1 MTDKEKI
8 IAEIDKII
16 DRLKT
21 RCNPNPLGTT
31 EECLVAGEI
40 EVLELVKGI
49 IAKMKEEEPIN
60 EDLLDEIHNRWE
72 DDPHTKWPKCPY
84 KDFKNIAF
92 HFANWQKERDA
103 DLGSPAYERGY
114 HDGREYEKGKADKK
128 KEMLK
133 DAVEIEYWDGSLFCN
148 ELREKYKDGDK
159 VKIIIIKED

>member
-31 EECLVAGEI
+31 EECLVAAEI

-49 IAKMKEEEPIN
+49 IVKMKEEEPIN

-72 DDPHTKWPKCPY
+72 DYPHIKWPKCPY
-84 KDFKNIAF
+84 KDFKNIAC
-92 HFANWQKERDA
+92 HFANWQKQQMMKNVTYGEVSQCTTYPYNLKIQSIKTIDK
-103 DLGSPAYERGY
+103 DL
-114 HDGREYEKGKADKK
+114 K
-128 KEMLK
+128 
-133 DAVEIEYWDGSLFCN
+133 V
-148 ELREKYKDGDK
+148 GDK
-159 VKIIIIKED
+159 VKLIIIKEE